1 MKEIGG
7 GEVEVSY
14 KSTVLHMRNK
24 KSEFLSKVQIIGVGP
39 RRIEEELVA
48 IFDKISVLKG
58 CNI

>member
-58 CNI
+58 GNI